1 MGRLIV
7 AVTTVDG
14 YYDNL
19 SRLLWRYITITME
32 IDGGCYGNKAWLCT
46 YTLWLCRYVGLTLV
60 GANRKDILLTE
71 ITRLKVG

>member
-7 AVTTVDG
+7 AVTIVDG
-14 YYDNL
+14 CYDNL
-19 SRLLWRYITITME
+19 SRLLWRYVAVAME
-32 IDGGCYGNKAWLCT
+32 IDDGCYGNKVWLCT

-71 ITRLKVG
+71 ITLLKVG